1 MMYAL
6 LAWWSIQKPHC
17 RLKFFSSSW
26 LGLSVETTSGV
37 DDGGKDFYL
46 KLDLLSYIVLAV
58 ANWNIEAVCS

>member
-1 MMYAL
+1 M
-6 LAWWSIQKPHC
+6 
-17 RLKFFSSSW
+17 
-26 LGLSVETTSGV
+26 SVETTSGV